1 MQNDD
6 VTTDDVSALESGIVG
21 LHIDPQ
27 KKDEILENNWII
39 YNSVKNHINRHLQ
52 EKVIKNM
59 IPFWYEPWLVILLIS
74 EVFKKPNLNITPFF
88 MHRFIQRTQVM
99 YSNIR
104 NQWTITISRKLSF
117 KRKGKYVK

>member
-52 EKVIKNM
+52 EKVGLVLH
-59 IPFWYEPWLVILLIS
+59 FWLFALLQSVYQKWLKTWFLFGMS
-74 EVFKKPNLNITPFF
+74 P
-88 MHRFIQRTQVM
+88 
-99 YSNIR
+99 
-104 NQWTITISRKLSF
+104 
-117 KRKGKYVK
+117 G